1 MDKIKVGDVL
11 RLNGTEIIIRD
22 IYLYKSHGG
31 KYKTAIRYDHKDLES
46 GIVTPDQLDVSL
58 DWEGWEKV

>member
-11 RLNGTEIIIRD
+11 RLNSTEVIIRD
-22 IYLYKSHGG
+22 IYLYKSLSG
-31 KYKTAIRYDHKDLES
+31 KYRTAIRFDHKNLES

-58 DWEGWEKV
+58 DWEGWKKA